1 MEEFDRLHMRCPRL
15 GGEVS
20 LSYCEREGGELPCWR
35 IIHCW
40 QALLP
45 IDRYLRW
52 KLTPE
57 QWDRCFNQAPKTKM
71 TSLVELAEAAKEQRQ
86 QNSHKGEPE

>member
-1 MEEFDRLHMRCPRL
+1 
-15 GGEVS
+15 
-20 LSYCEREGGELPCWR
+20 
-35 IIHCW
+35 
-40 QALLP
+40 LLP